1 VSDPV
6 VWPTVWVVCDDKQGI
21 TNQCVGL
28 AEAIGATPIVK
39 YVRPRW
45 PWRWL
50 PAAWWPAP
58 LRAQRSD
65 AAPLAPPWPDL
76 IIVAGR
82 TGFAPAVEI
91 RRRAAGKTL
100 LVAIQN
106 PRMAPENFDLIVM
119 PSHDTLEAPNVLHTE
134 GAPHRVTAARLAEAA
149 RRFAPLFA
157 PLARP
162 LVAVL
167 VGGSNRFYRL
177 DAAVAAEIGGALA
190 AFARRHRV
198 SLAVTP
204 SRRTEPAVHA
214 ALQRALADVPAWFW
228 DGSGDNPYFGL
239 LGLADA
245 LIVTADSV
253 SMVSE
258 AAVTG
263 KPVYVLELPGR
274 GGKFAA
280 FHAHMRERGIT
291 RPFTGAF
298 ETWRYPP
305 LDDMP
310 RAAAAI
316 RRLLAERHPAPQPLA
331 APAG

>member
-1 VSDPV
+1 
-6 VWPTVWVVCDDKQGI
+6 VCDDKQGI

-28 AEAIGATPIVK
+28 AESIGVEPMVK
-39 YVRPRW
+39 YSRPRW

-58 LRAQRSD
+58 LSAQRRD

-91 RRRAAGKTL
+91 RRRSGGKTL
-100 LVAIQN
+100 VVAIQN
-106 PRMAPENFDLIVM
+106 PRMALDEFDLIVV
-119 PSHDTLEAPNVLHTE
+119 PSHDRLDGANVLLTE

-149 RRFAPLFA
+149 RQIAPR
-157 PLARP
+157 LAALKPP

-177 DAAVAAEIGGALA
+177 NAGVAATLGAELA
-190 AFARRHRV
+190 AFARRHGV

-204 SRRTEPAVHA
+204 SRRTTPAATA
-214 ALQRALADVPAWFW
+214 ALARALADTPVWWW
-228 DGSGDNPYFGL
+228 DGIGDNPYFGL

-245 LIVTADSV
+245 VVVTADSV

-263 KPVYVLELPGR
+263 KPVYVLALPGR

-280 FHAHMRERGIT
+280 FHARMQEKGIT
-291 RPFTGAF
+291 RPFTGAL
-298 ETWRYPP
+298 ERWSYPP

-316 RRLLAERHPAPQPLA
+316 RRLLAERGAARTHETDLTSPDTLQRLA
-331 APAG
+331 RPRP